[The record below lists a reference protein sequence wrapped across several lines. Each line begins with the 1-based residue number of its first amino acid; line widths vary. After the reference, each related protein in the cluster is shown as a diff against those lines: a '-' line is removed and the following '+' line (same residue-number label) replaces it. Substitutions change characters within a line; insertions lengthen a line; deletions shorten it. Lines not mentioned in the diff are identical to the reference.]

1 MLAHAAMLCPALIFT
16 TPQLAPAR
24 SPSRAASIRALAP
37 VQGSLP
43 EMHRARWQHEADE
56 AEEQQ
61 MTTTVDVPAS
71 SKQRPSRLGGVL
83 SIGGA
88 LAGVSLMSAIGTRT
102 SDALA
107 PLSLTFLHNS
117 WCFGGAHDITAYTDT
132 ITQWAAE
139 SNALFASPSSILAY
153 GAFCLA
159 ILVDLG
165 AIASVIA
172 VIYSFAEDRPPRTD
186 RPASEVLASHDKTW
200 WSHRI
205 NGLTSEVCVL
215 TAATEAIC
223 GTPSFD
229 SSTEYA
235 CVEQWVDGKLRW
247 VCS

>member
-43 EMHRARWQHEADE
+43 EMYRARWQHEADE

-61 MTTTVDVPAS
+61 MTSTVDVPAS
-71 SKQRPSRLGGVL
+71 SKERPSRLGGVL

-117 WCFGGAHDITAYTDT
+117 WSFGGAHDITAYTLPDY
-132 ITQWAAE
+132 
-139 SNALFASPSSILAY
+139 ALPRATRSSPARARSSRTAPSASRS
-153 GAFCLA
+153 
-159 ILVDLG
+159 
-165 AIASVIA
+165 
-172 VIYSFAEDRPPRTD
+172 
-186 RPASEVLASHDKTW
+186 
-200 WSHRI
+200 
-205 NGLTSEVCVL
+205 
-215 TAATEAIC
+215 
-223 GTPSFD
+223 
-229 SSTEYA
+229 SSTSGPSP
-235 CVEQWVDGKLRW
+235 Q
-247 VCS
+247 